1 MATTGNLSSANLLAQ
16 EAALALPRFELA
28 DALSLGALATELATD
43 RGLPVVIVV
52 AHGVREV
59 FRAALPGTTPDND
72 DWLARKRRVVERFE
86 ASTLALRVT
95 YEERGTDFP
104 TATGLSELEYAAHGG
119 GWPIR
124 VQGVGVAGFLGVSGL
139 PQLEDHAFIVEVLGR
154 FLAD

>member
-1 MATTGNLSSANLLAQ
+1 MTRIGPWPPPGTSPPRTSS
-16 EAALALPRFELA
+16 PR
-28 DALSLGALATELATD
+28 SLGALATELATD

-52 AHGVREV
+52 AHGGREV

-124 VQGVGVAGFLGVSGL
+124 VRDVGVVGFFGVSGL
-139 PQLEDHAFIVEVLGR
+139 PQVEDHAFIVDVLSR

>member
-1 MATTGNLSSANLLAQ
+1 MATTGNLVSADLLAQ
-16 EAALALPRFELA
+16 ETDLVLPRFDLA
-28 DALSLGALATELATD
+28 DALSLGALATELASD

-52 AHGVREV
+52 AHGRREV

-86 ASTLALRVT
+86 TSTLALRVT

-119 GWPIR
+119 GWPVR
-124 VQGVGVAGFLGVSGL
+124 VDGVGVVGFFGVSGL
-139 PQLEDHAFIVEVLGR
+139 PQVEDHAFIVEVLRR
-154 FLAD
+154 FRSA